1 MEFSTMKTLIEQIIE
16 TKQDMKE
23 VYKSN
28 GNGPDSTSC
37 PFCNSSEHVR
47 FKSGGWIDY
56 RATINTLLN
65 DDNCI
70 YSLITKLENT
80 MVNENIEK
88 QLDSIIIDKD
98 KYNEEILYDG
108 RDGELL

>member
-1 MEFSTMKTLIEQIIE
+1 MEFSTIKTLIEQIIE

-56 RATINTLLN
+56 RATINTLLH

-80 MVNENIEK
+80 MLNENIEK

>member
-1 MEFSTMKTLIEQIIE
+1 
-16 TKQDMKE
+16 
-23 VYKSN
+23 
-28 GNGPDSTSC
+28 
-37 PFCNSSEHVR
+37 
-47 FKSGGWIDY
+47 
-56 RATINTLLN
+56 
-65 DDNCI
+65 
-70 YSLITKLENT
+70 